1 MQVNNLKI
9 GQEIKNYKE
18 LCNLLGVEVKTGKS
32 KQLQHKEFDRYFK
45 YEKQGQKYII
55 KEIYEQAKEKIDK
68 RKEGNNTVFTDDFRN
83 LMVYMLHKNR
93 AESMLMS
100 KGAMYKAMN
109 LVNENYLIA
118 RSNIPKLSEIV
129 ELPQET
135 IYEFYDYNGS
145 KLRDTLER
153 NLKHCRSRSLLF
165 YESVVAVAVYDTIVA
180 YNELNKPIVNY
191 KGELVHNIDVVYRE
205 ATHEEKQIILRFE
218 NEVKEEMGLK
228 DNQEIFLKKKWKYF
242 KQEVENKLKQ
252 ANTNIKFYYEAYKL
266 TWNNDKIDSEYK
278 LLNLNLSDLKTNL
291 NNNMIESIN
300 KSTVKRHDKAKKQF
314 LIEGNQFKQKKLL
327 RQKSEGYVSGHKK
340 LTSVLISEKA
350 ESLKDKLQEPL
361 DYVKYSNINNQDSEQ
376 LEFNSDIPF

>member
-1 MQVNNLKI
+1 MQVNNLTV
-9 GQEIKNYKE
+9 GQEVKNYKK
-18 LCNLLGVEVKTGKS
+18 LCALLNIAIKGGNGK
-32 KQLQHKEFDRYFK
+32 KLQQKEFDRYFK

-68 RKEGNNTVFTDDFRN
+68 RKEGNNTVFAEDFRN
-83 LMVYMLHKNR
+83 LMIYMLHKNR
-93 AESMLMS
+93 TESMLMS

-109 LVNENYLIA
+109 LVNENYLLA

-129 ELPQET
+129 ELPQEA

-153 NLKHCRSRSLLF
+153 NLRHCRSRSLLF

-180 YNELNKPIVNY
+180 YNDLNKPIVDY
-191 KGELVHNIDVVYRE
+191 KGELVHKVEVVYRE

-228 DNQEIFLKKKWKYF
+228 DNQEIFLKKKWKQF
-242 KQEVENKLKQ
+242 KQEVENRLKQ

-266 TWNNDKIDSEYK
+266 TWNNEKIDNEYK
-278 LLNLNLSDLKTNL
+278 LININSSDLKTNL
-291 NNNMIESIN
+291 NNNMVESIN
-300 KSTVKRHDKAKKQF
+300 KSTIKRHEKAKSQF
-314 LIEGNQFKQKKLL
+314 LIEGNQYKIDKILGQKAENYIDNNKC
-327 RQKSEGYVSGHKK
+327 

-350 ESLKDKLQEPL
+350 KSLKDKLQEPL
-361 DYVKYSNINNQDSEQ
+361 NRKKYNQINEDSEQ
-376 LEFNSDIPF
+376 LEWNSAVPF

>member
-1 MQVNNLKI
+1 MQVNNLI
-9 GQEIKNYKE
+9 VGQSYKYKE
-18 LCNLLGVEVKTGKS
+18 ICELIGIEPKTGNTKNS
-32 KQLQHKEFDRYFK
+32 QLKELATVVN
-45 YEKQGQKYII
+45 YEKNGVRFLI
-55 KEIYEQAKEKIDK
+55 KEIYREKKEKMDK

-83 LMVYMLHKNR
+83 LMIYMLHKNR
-93 AESMLMS
+93 TESMLMS

-129 ELPQET
+129 ELPQEA

-180 YNELNKPIVNY
+180 YNDLNKPIVDY

-205 ATHEEKQIILRFE
+205 ATHEEKQIILKFE

-278 LLNLNLSDLKTNL
+278 LLNLNSSDLKTNL

-300 KSTVKRHDKAKKQF
+300 KSTIKRHDKAKRQF
-314 LIEGNQFKQKKLL
+314 LIEGNQYKIDKIL
-327 RQKSEGYVSGHKK
+327 RQKAENYINNQEC
-340 LTSVLISEKA
+340 LTNVLISEKA

-361 DYVKYSNINNQDSEQ
+361 NYVKYSQINEDSEQ

>member
-1 MQVNNLKI
+1 MQLNNLI
-9 GQEIKNYKE
+9 VGQEYKYKE
-18 LCNLLGVEVKTGKS
+18 LCELIGIEPKTGNTKNS
-32 KQLQHKEFDRYFK
+32 QLKELATVVN
-45 YEKQGQKYII
+45 YEKNGVRFLI
-55 KEIYEQAKEKIDK
+55 KEIYREKKEKMDK
-68 RKEGNNTVFTDDFRN
+68 RRNGNNTVFADDFRN
-83 LMVYMLHKNR
+83 LMIYMLHKNR
-93 AESMLMS
+93 TESMLMS

-118 RSNIPKLSEIV
+118 RSNISKLSEIV
-129 ELPQET
+129 ELPQEA

-153 NLKHCRSRSLLF
+153 NLRHCRSRSLLLF
-165 YESVVAVAVYDTIVA
+165 ESVVAVAVYDTIVA
-180 YNELNKPIVNY
+180 YNDLNKPIVDY

-205 ATHEEKQIILRFE
+205 ATHEEKQIILKFE

-228 DNQEIFLKKKWKYF
+228 DNQEIKIKKKWKYF

>member
-1 MQVNNLKI
+1 MQVNNLI
-9 GQEIKNYKE
+9 VGQSYKYKE
-18 LCNLLGVEVKTGKS
+18 LCELIGIEPKTGNTKNS
-32 KQLQHKEFDRYFK
+32 QLKELATVVN
-45 YEKQGQKYII
+45 YEKNGVRFLI
-55 KEIYEQAKEKIDK
+55 KEIYREKKEKMDK
-68 RKEGNNTVFTDDFRN
+68 RRNGNNNVFTDDFRN
-83 LMVYMLHKNR
+83 LMIYMLHKNR
-93 AESMLMS
+93 TESMLMS

-129 ELPQET
+129 ELPQEA
-135 IYEFYDYNGS
+135 IYEFYDYNSS

-180 YNELNKPIVNY
+180 YNDLNKPIVDY

-205 ATHEEKQIILRFE
+205 ATHEEKQIILKFE

-278 LLNLNLSDLKTNL
+278 LLNLNSSDLKTNL

-300 KSTVKRHDKAKKQF
+300 KSTIKRHDKAKRQF
-314 LIEGNQFKQKKLL
+314 LIEGNQFKIDKIL
-327 RQKSEGYVSGHKK
+327 RQKAENYINNQEC
-340 LTSVLISEKA
+340 LTNVLISEKA

-361 DYVKYSNINNQDSEQ
+361 NYVKYSQINEDSEQ

>member
-1 MQVNNLKI
+1 MQLNNLI
-9 GQEIKNYKE
+9 VGQEYKYKE
-18 LCNLLGVEVKTGKS
+18 LCELIGIEPKTGNTKNS
-32 KQLQHKEFDRYFK
+32 QLKELATVVN
-45 YEKQGQKYII
+45 YEKNGVRFLI
-55 KEIYEQAKEKIDK
+55 KEIYREKKEKMDK
-68 RKEGNNTVFTDDFRN
+68 RRNGNNTVFADDFRN
-83 LMVYMLHKNR
+83 LMIYMLHKNR
-93 AESMLMS
+93 TESMLMS

-118 RSNIPKLSEIV
+118 RSNISKLSEIV
-129 ELPQET
+129 ELPQEA

-153 NLKHCRSRSLLF
+153 NLRHCRSRSLLLF
-165 YESVVAVAVYDTIVA
+165 ESVVAVAVYDTIVA
-180 YNELNKPIVNY
+180 YNDLNKPIVDY

-205 ATHEEKQIILRFE
+205 ATHEEKQIILKFE

-228 DNQEIFLKKKWKYF
+228 DNQEIFLKKKWKYL

>member
-1 MQVNNLKI
+1 MQLNNLI
-9 GQEIKNYKE
+9 VGQEIKNYKE

-55 KEIYEQAKEKIDK
+55 KEIYREKKEKMDK
-68 RKEGNNTVFTDDFRN
+68 RRNGNNTVFTDDFRN
-83 LMVYMLHKNR
+83 LMIYMLHKNR
-93 AESMLMS
+93 TESMLMS

-129 ELPQET
+129 ELPQEA
-135 IYEFYDYNGS
+135 IYEFYDYNSS

-180 YNELNKPIVNY
+180 YNDLNKPIVDY

-205 ATHEEKQIILRFE
+205 ATHEEKQIILKFE

-278 LLNLNLSDLKTNL
+278 LLNLNSSDLKTNL

-300 KSTVKRHDKAKKQF
+300 KSTVKRHDKAKRQF
-314 LIEGNQFKQKKLL
+314 LIEGNQFKIDKIL
-327 RQKSEGYVSGHKK
+327 RQKAENYINNQEC

-361 DYVKYSNINNQDSEQ
+361 NRKKFSEINEDSEQ

>member
-1 MQVNNLKI
+1 MQLNNLI
-9 GQEIKNYKE
+9 VGQEIKNYKE
-18 LCNLLGVEVKTGKS
+18 LCNLLDVEVKTGKS
-32 KQLQHKEFDRYFK
+32 KKLQHKEFDRYFK
-45 YEKQGQKYII
+45 YEKQGHKYLI

-93 AESMLMS
+93 TESMLMS

-129 ELPQET
+129 ELPQEA
-135 IYEFYDYNGS
+135 IYEFYDYNSS

-180 YNELNKPIVNY
+180 YNDLNKPIVDY

-266 TWNNDKIDSEYK
+266 TWNNDKIDNEYK
-278 LLNLNLSDLKTNL
+278 LLNLNSSDLKTNL

-300 KSTVKRHDKAKKQF
+300 KSTIKRHDKAKKQF
-314 LIEGNQFKQKKLL
+314 IIEGNQYKIDKIL
-327 RQKSEGYVSGHKK
+327 RQKSENYINNQEC

-361 DYVKYSNINNQDSEQ
+361 NRKKFSEINEDSEQ